1 MRKVSPGMCAS
12 LDASITWRASLSL
25 PCGKIDEMSL
35 IPNNPKPF
43 VRGLVS
49 YSGRGGHVNVARH
62 EELTR
67 CSAPCGQDYSVAQH
81 GNGSRGRGKICRPE
95 KRRKKTP
102 AMHEAQ
108 RASFGRLSLRAMKP
122 EQASPLNRQCQLS
135 LALSRGR

>member
-1 MRKVSPGMCAS
+1 MRKVSPGMRAS

-43 VRGLVS
+43 VRGLAS
-49 YSGRGGHVNVARH
+49 YSGRGDHVDVARH

-81 GNGSRGRGKICRPE
+81 GNGLRAAGQKTPT
-95 KRRKKTP
+95 RKKAKKNARHAKKHDGRSFT
-102 AMHEAQ
+102 E
-108 RASFGRLSLRAMKP
+108 RAPILYACHSEPKLARAASLER
-122 EQASPLNRQCQLS
+122 
-135 LALSRGR
+135 